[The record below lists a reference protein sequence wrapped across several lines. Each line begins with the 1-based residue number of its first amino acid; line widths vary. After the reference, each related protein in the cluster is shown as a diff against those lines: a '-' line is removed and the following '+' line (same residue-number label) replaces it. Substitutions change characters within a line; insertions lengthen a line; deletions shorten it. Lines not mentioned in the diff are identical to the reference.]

1 MRSLGVFR
9 IRIRFEDRPGV
20 VHDTSEIILSHDA
33 NILTL
38 EVLPNLMYFEL
49 ELNNNSKE
57 YKKQL
62 MRDLAYISNITEVEE
77 VKYINHKD
85 SKNDPFS
92 TILGDSTA
100 IKKAKFRSKL
110 AANSDST
117 ILLLGE
123 SGTGKELFAKA
134 IHMSSPRRRFPFYPV
149 NCAALPETL
158 LESELF
164 GYEDGAFSGARKG
177 GKPGLIEVAN
187 GSTIFFDEVGDLS
200 LKTQAKLLRVL
211 QERKVRRIGGYKEK
225 SVDLRIIA
233 ATNKNLKEMVRKGE
247 FREDLYFRLNVI
259 PIKIPPLR
267 ERKTDIPLLVEH
279 FLSHYSKSIK
289 KPRKSITQQ
298 AMTLLKSYN
307 YPGNV
312 RELQNIIERAIILT
326 PGKIIDANYLYFED
340 DKNFSQMPITEKP
353 LKAIVAQVEHKAIT
367 EALSRHDSIRQAA
380 KALGISHPGLIKKMR
395 KLNIAR

>member
-77 VKYINHKD
+77 AKYINHKD

-134 IHMSSPRRRFPFYPV
+134 IHMSSPRRRSPFYPV

-187 GSTIFFDEVGDLS
+187 GSTVFFDEVGDLS

-211 QERKVRRIGGYKEK
+211 
-225 SVDLRIIA
+225 
-233 ATNKNLKEMVRKGE
+233 
-247 FREDLYFRLNVI
+247 
-259 PIKIPPLR
+259 
-267 ERKTDIPLLVEH
+267 
-279 FLSHYSKSIK
+279 
-289 KPRKSITQQ
+289 
-298 AMTLLKSYN
+298 
-307 YPGNV
+307 
-312 RELQNIIERAIILT
+312 
-326 PGKIIDANYLYFED
+326 
-340 DKNFSQMPITEKP
+340 
-353 LKAIVAQVEHKAIT
+353 
-367 EALSRHDSIRQAA
+367 
-380 KALGISHPGLIKKMR
+380 
-395 KLNIAR
+395 